1 MAGSRKL
8 RVKGRWLQ
16 GALLGVVSA
25 LALAFLV
32 PLWLDVTR
40 KLDEMST
47 ARRDNVIWTVLQLEV
62 EYLELER
69 AALALQTRGKL
80 AVPELRRR
88 FNVFYS
94 RVGTLRQSPLYRSA
108 IAEAGESANLEI
120 VFDGIEHLLPLI
132 DGSDAA
138 LAAQSETLILRLEG
152 LHVPTRRVVANAN
165 FVLTSRTES
174 AREEAARL
182 VGRLGVASLA
192 LFGGLMGLA
201 LLFSRLYVIYKV
213 RARENLQTSQR
224 LATVVA
230 TSPDAII
237 VTDSGGV
244 IQDYNPAAESLLAY
258 GRDEALGRNLS
269 EFIVDPAGRPF
280 ALPGRQQ
287 SFYRQRMTGQA
298 RDGREIPLE
307 VSQGATSLESR
318 RVYVYFL
325 RDITDRLQSEEAL
338 RGSRDKALAGE
349 RAKAHFLAVMSHEM
363 RTPLNGIL
371 GVVELLKDRPHSE
384 KDRHYLSL
392 LESAGQVLLGHV
404 NEVLDIAEIEAR
416 GIKLAIAPFHL
427 DALLQQVI
435 EAQRPAAAANGN
447 GLSLMVSPDPLGYF
461 LGDAMR
467 IRQIVANLLS
477 NAIKFTYDGS
487 VELSVV
493 AVDVADGVHL
503 EFQVSDTG
511 IGIDDAQQA
520 RVFDDF
526 VRLDRGR
533 GAQVEGTG
541 LGLGIVRRMVTAM
554 KGRIGVDS
562 VAGEGSMFWVT
573 LTLPRAEAHQQPG
586 ASGVEHEPKPPVN
599 RALDILLVEDNPT
612 NRFVMKEMLE
622 LDGHRVVEA
631 ENGQIG
637 ADQAAQRDFDVILMD
652 INMPVM
658 GGVEATRLIRSGG
671 ASRSSR
677 IVALTAHV
685 MDQNVQMYRDAGI
698 DRLLAKPIS
707 RRNLARALRGEALP
721 SDPPGSAMV
730 LDPEIQRQLW
740 DTLGADKAAKVHAEI
755 ISQGAALMDRLQ
767 AQPDPE
773 RPSVVAHLH
782 EFAGSCAIVGASRM
796 HQCLS
801 EAQNVLSGDPTVQF
815 DAVLQPIRDTW
826 PETRRA
832 LRAATQ
838 RRS

>member
-8 RVKGRWLQ
+8 RIKGRWVQ
-16 GALLGVVSA
+16 GTLLGVVSA
-25 LALAFLV
+25 LALTILV

-69 AALALQTRGKL
+69 AAIELQTRGPE

-108 IAEAGESANLEI
+108 IAEAGESANLEA
-120 VFDGIEHLLPLI
+120 VFDGIERLLPLI
-132 DGSDAA
+132 DGEDTA
-138 LAAQSETLILRLEG
+138 LVAQRDPLIQHLDR

-174 AREEAARL
+174 AREEAALL
-182 VGRLGVASLA
+182 VGRLGIASLV

-213 RARENLQTSQR
+213 RARDNLQTSQR
-224 LATVVA
+224 LATVVS

-237 VTDSGGV
+237 VTDAGGV
-244 IQDYNPAAESLLAY
+244 IQDYNPAAETLLTY

-269 EFIVDPAGRPF
+269 EFIADMAGRPI
-280 ALPGRQQ
+280 ALPFKLQN
-287 SFYRQRMTGQA
+287 FFRQRMVGMA
-298 RDGREIPLE
+298 RTGREIPLE

-371 GVVELLKDRPHSE
+371 GVVELLKDRPHSD

-392 LESAGQVLLGHV
+392 LENAGQVLLGHV
-404 NEVLDIAEIEAR
+404 NEVLDITEIEAR
-416 GIKLAIAPFHL
+416 GIKLSIAPFHL
-427 DALLQQVI
+427 DALLHEVI
-435 EAQRPAAAANGN
+435 EAQRPAATANGN
-447 GLSLMVSPDPLGYF
+447 SLTLSLAPDPLGYF

-467 IRQIVANLLS
+467 LRQVVANLVS
-477 NAIKFTYDGS
+477 NAIKFTHDGS
-487 VELSVV
+487 IELSVSAQNTV
-493 AVDVADGVHL
+493 GGVHL

-511 IGIDDAQQA
+511 VGIDDAQQA

-533 GAQVEGTG
+533 GIQVEGTG
-541 LGLGIVRRMVTAM
+541 LGLGIVRRMVSAM
-554 KGRIGVDS
+554 KGQIGVDS
-562 VAGEGSMFWVT
+562 VAGEGSLFWVT
-573 LTLPRAEAHQQPG
+573 LTLPRADTGTEAPPP
-586 ASGVEHEPKPPVN
+586 APEHEQKPPA
-599 RALDILLVEDNPT
+599 RRPLDILLVEDNPT

-622 LDGHRVVEA
+622 LDGHHICEA

-637 ADQAAQRDFDVILMD
+637 ADLAARCDFDVILMD

-658 GGVEATRLIRSGG
+658 GGLEATRLIRAGG

-685 MDQNVQMYRDAGI
+685 MDQDAQMYREAGI
-698 DRLLAKPIS
+698 DRVLAKPIS
-707 RRNLARALRGEALP
+707 RRNLTRALHGEATPLERP
-721 SDPPGSAMV
+721 EPGAV

-740 DTLGADKAAKVHAEI
+740 GNLGERKAATVNAEVL
-755 ISQGAALMDRLQ
+755 SQGGALMEWLKLPEVLDRQDLI
-767 AQPDPE
+767 A
-773 RPSVVAHLH
+773 RLH
-782 EFAGSCAIVGASRM
+782 DFAGLCAIVGAMRM

-801 EAQNVLSGDPTVQF
+801 QAQNVLSSDPTVQL
-815 DAVLQPIRDTW
+815 DDVLAPIHAAW
-826 PETRRA
+826 PETRSA
-832 LRAATQ
+832 LETRKTA
-838 RRS
+838 